1 LPTPSVRKAGKLY
14 LLGAGPG
21 DPELLT
27 LKAAR
32 VLKACD
38 VVLYDRLVSPEVLR
52 YARPG
57 AELVY
62 VGKHEG
68 EQEQTQNAIF
78 ELILRHTGEGKSV
91 VRLKGGDP
99 LVFGRGAEEWSR
111 ALEHGIETELIPGI
125 SSALAVPGLAGIP
138 LTHRRIS
145 RSFAVI
151 TGHCRPDA
159 PAEWQKYASIDTLV
173 ILMGV
178 KNRIAIA
185 SGLIRGG
192 RSPEDPVAF
201 VQRGTTAS
209 EAILECTLED
219 VARGRTHPQSPAILV
234 VGEVVRLRHRL
245 TSPTPPG
252 RASDSES

>member
-1 LPTPSVRKAGKLY
+1 LPTPSVRKTGKLF

-27 LKAAR
+27 VKAVR

-52 YARPG
+52 YARHG

-68 EQEQTQNAIF
+68 EQEQTQQAIF
-78 ELILRHTGEGKSV
+78 ELIVRYTGQGKSV

-99 LVFGRGAEEWSR
+99 LVFGRGAEEWIR
-111 ALEHGIETELIPGI
+111 ALEHGIETELVPGI

-138 LTHRRIS
+138 LTHRRVS

-151 TGHCRPDA
+151 TGHSRQD
-159 PAEWQKYASIDTLV
+159 EDWQQYVSIDTLV

-192 RSPEDPVAF
+192 RRPDEPAAF

-219 VARGRTHPQSPAILV
+219 IAMDRTHPQSPAILV

-245 TSPTPPG
+245 TSATPQR
-252 RASDSES
+252 RASDSEL

>member
-1 LPTPSVRKAGKLY
+1 MANTIPAAGIPAATTYPRWRATGGGGWAAPTDGR
-14 LLGAGPG
+14 
-21 DPELLT
+21 T
-27 LKAAR
+27 LERERLEIRAR
-32 VLKACD
+32 VTDATGQL
-38 VVLYDRLVSPEVLR
+38 LR
-52 YARPG
+52 CFPR
-57 AELVY
+57 
-62 VGKHEG
+62 
-68 EQEQTQNAIF
+68 
-78 ELILRHTGEGKSV
+78 
-91 VRLKGGDP
+91 
-99 LVFGRGAEEWSR
+99 WSR

-219 VARGRTHPQSPAILV
+219 VARGCTHPQSPAILV

-245 TSPTPPG
+245 TSPTLPG